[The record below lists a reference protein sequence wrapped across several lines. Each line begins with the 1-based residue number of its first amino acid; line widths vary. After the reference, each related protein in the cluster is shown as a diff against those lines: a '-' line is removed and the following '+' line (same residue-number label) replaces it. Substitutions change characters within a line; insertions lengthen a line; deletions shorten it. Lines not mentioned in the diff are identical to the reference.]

1 MLASHLH
8 KTVSELEQSLTS
20 AELTEWAAYLN
31 LKPDDTPKLSVDE
44 EIALMKEELGGC
56 PKT

>member
-8 KTVSELEQSLTS
+8 KTVAELERNVTS
-20 AELTEWAAYLN
+20 AELTEWAAYFN
-31 LKPDDTPKLSVDE
+31 LKPEDTPKLSVEE

-56 PKT
+56 QKT

>member
-8 KTVSELEQSLTS
+8 KTVSELEKSLTS
-20 AELTEWAAYLN
+20 AELTEWAAYFN
-31 LKPDDTPKLSVDE
+31 LKPDDTPKISVAD

-56 PKT
+56 QKT